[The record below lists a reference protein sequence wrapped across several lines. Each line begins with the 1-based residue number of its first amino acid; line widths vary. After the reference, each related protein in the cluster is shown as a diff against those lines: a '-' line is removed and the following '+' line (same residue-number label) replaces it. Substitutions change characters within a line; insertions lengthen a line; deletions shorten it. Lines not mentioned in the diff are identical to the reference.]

1 MIIVRTLLIILCM
14 LSGRA
19 LAMAQPINEELERYV
34 DLTGDSKPEKIT
46 LILKAKD
53 IRKPMQ
59 WSLTIRS
66 DKKILLEHTRD
77 DSKIDSFFSDQN
89 YVTNCTGY
97 IECKKKWYYKDILD
111 TIIVPRTGYALEGIL
126 DKKYE
131 NTLYPLGRAYLA
143 KCCGIGPKQ
152 ADRILA
158 NMEKRIRSGSAVM
171 ITIPDTPATGG
182 GLLIFCPEVDRFI
195 PVYED

>member
-1 MIIVRTLLIILCM
+1 MIIWRAFLIITFILTY
-14 LSGRA
+14 S
-19 LAMAQPINEELERYV
+19 LAMAQPINEELERHI
-34 DLTGDSKPEKIT
+34 DLTGDGHPEKIT
-46 LILKAKD
+46 LTLKAKG
-53 IRKPMQ
+53 ITKPFR

-111 TIIVPRTGYALEGIL
+111 IIIVPRTGYDLEGIL

-158 NMEKRIRSGSAVM
+158 NMERRIRGGSAVM
-171 ITIPDTPATGG
+171 ITIPDTPATGS
-182 GLLIFCPEVDRFI
+182 GLLTFCTEVDRFI